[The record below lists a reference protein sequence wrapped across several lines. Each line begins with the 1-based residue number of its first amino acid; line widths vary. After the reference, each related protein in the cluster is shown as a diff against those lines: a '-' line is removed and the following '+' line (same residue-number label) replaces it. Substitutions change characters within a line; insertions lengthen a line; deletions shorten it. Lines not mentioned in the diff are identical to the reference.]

1 MWGIG
6 AMVAA
11 LLIFGACIWLFARRT
26 TRQRQ
31 QPAFASYARAP
42 SRERL
47 NQLHQL
53 LPSRDVSSPMPEED
67 GWEAAELPGAE
78 EDMEQPL
85 PPPSGL
91 PWSSP
96 PKPPQW
102 LIDAGLFQGSAEE
115 EPPAAP
121 EEP

>member
-1 MWGIG
+1 ML
-6 AMVAA
+6 AA
-11 LLIFGACIWLFARRT
+11 LAIFGALIWLFARRT
-26 TRQRQ
+26 MRQRQ
-31 QPAFASYARAP
+31 QPAFASYTHAP

-53 LPSRDVSSPMPEED
+53 LPSRDMPSPVSEEE
-67 GWEAAELPGAE
+67 GWEPAASPISK

-102 LIDAGLFQGSAEE
+102 LIDAGLFQGSAKE
-115 EPPAAP
+115 EPPEAP

>member
-1 MWGIG
+1 MI
-6 AMVAA
+6 AA
-11 LLIFGACIWLFARRT
+11 LAIFGALIWLFARRT
-26 TRQRQ
+26 TRQGQQ
-31 QPAFASYARAP
+31 QPAFASFTHAP

-53 LPSRDVSSPMPEED
+53 LPSRSVSSPMPEEA
-67 GWEAAELPGAE
+67 GPEAAASPIAE
-78 EDMEQPL
+78 EDMAQPL
-85 PPPSGL
+85 PPPAGV

-121 EEP
+121 EEQ